1 MIIEDNK
8 PSLLVFKTDCIPY
21 QILNGLR
28 RIMYSEVP
36 TYTIDFIRLFK
47 NNTYFNDEFLAHRL
61 GLVPFIVNY
70 KTMENENE
78 LQSMNVTCED
88 DSCCQVKLCMNN
100 DTDSNKKVYSKD
112 LEIIPNEYAVFH
124 PVFFE
129 GYPDGIHLL
138 TLAPGQSI
146 DFTCN
151 LKKGN
156 GKLHSK
162 WTPVSGVFYKR
173 IDNDTF
179 RMSIESI
186 GSQPAVDIFR
196 QSISIWKNKIESIT
210 SIQILS

>member
-8 PSLLVFKTDCIPY
+8 ELLLVFQTESIPY

-47 NNTYFNDEFLAHRL
+47 NNTYYNDEFLAHRL
-61 GLVPFIVNY
+61 GLVPFVVNY
-70 KTMENENE
+70 KTMENESE
-78 LQSMNVTCED
+78 IDFMNVTCED
-88 DSCCQVKLCMNN
+88 DSCYQVKLCVDN
-100 DTDSNKKVYSKD
+100 DTDFHKKVYSKHF
-112 LEIIPNEYAVFH
+112 EIIPNENAIFY
-124 PVFFE
+124 PVAFE

-146 DFTCN
+146 DFICN

-162 WTPVSGVFYKR
+162 WSPVTGVFYKR

-179 RMSIESI
+179 QMSIESI

-196 QSISIWKNKIESIT
+196 KSISIWKSKIESIT
-210 SIQILS
+210 SLQILS